1 MRFCEEGRCPNIA
14 VTGMFCA
21 AHQNST
27 ARKAKQLHPNDKWY
41 ARAAWKGPYG
51 VRRYKLLRN
60 PICEY
65 VSEKNVPCACKA
77 DDVHHIDGTWKEKGD
92 WQLFLGGIN
101 MENLMALCKAHHSE
115 ITMNQIKE
123 GTSCPKTA
131 S

>member
-1 MRFCEEGRCPNIA
+1 MRFCEEGGCPNIA

-21 AHQNST
+21 THQNST
-27 ARKAKQLHPNDKWY
+27 TRKVKQLHPNDKWY

-60 PICEY
+60 PICEF
-65 VSEKNVPCACKA
+65 VSEKSEPCARRA
-77 DDVHHIDGTWKEKGD
+77 EDVHHIDGTWKEKGD
-92 WQLFLGGIN
+92 WQLFLGGVN
-101 MENLMALCKAHHSE
+101 MENLMSLCKCHHSE

-131 S
+131 